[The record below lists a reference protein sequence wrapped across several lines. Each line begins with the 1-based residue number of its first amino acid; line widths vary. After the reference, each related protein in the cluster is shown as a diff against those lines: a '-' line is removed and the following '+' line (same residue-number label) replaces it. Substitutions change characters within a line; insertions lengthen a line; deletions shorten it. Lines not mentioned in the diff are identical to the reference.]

1 LEIKK
6 SSPKSYLINNIG
18 SIFGIVVGQGS
29 KRFIDE
35 SNKFIGD
42 QDHIKAAWDTSV
54 KGYTLG
60 VSAKVN
66 DDSWNGAIGNGTLA
80 TELGAVWAPG
90 TLTTAAPDTKG
101 KWRVAANPGGA
112 ANIGG
117 SFLAIPKRAAA
128 PEKAFEVI
136 SWILSPENEA
146 RGFADASLFP
156 ATPASYQMEQ
166 LTKPDDFFGGQKT
179 IDVFGP
185 QAEKIPVAYTSPYDG
200 AVSAPYYAELG
211 NIEAK
216 GKDPEAAWKDAVS
229 KAKSVAQRLGVS
241 V

>member
-1 LEIKK
+1 MVLGAETQFYVDKDD
-6 SSPKSYLINNIG
+6 
-18 SIFGIVVGQGS
+18 
-29 KRFIDE
+29 R
-35 SNKFIGD
+35 FIGD
-42 QDHIKAAWDTSV
+42 DDHVRNAWDTAIKALKLGIDSKITDGNDYNAAMT
-54 KGYTLG
+54 KGILP
-60 VSAKVN
+60 AQ
-66 DDSWNGAIGNGTLA
+66 
-80 TELGAVWAPG
+80 LGAAWMGLDIASG
-90 TLTTAAPDTKG
+90 APDSAG

-117 SFLAIPKRAAA
+117 SFLAIPKRAAS

-156 ATPASYQMEQ
+156 ATPAAYQMDQ

-200 AVSAPYYAELG
+200 AISAAYFEQLG
-211 NIEAK
+211 SVETK
-216 GKDPEAAWKDAVS
+216 GTNPDQAWKDAVS